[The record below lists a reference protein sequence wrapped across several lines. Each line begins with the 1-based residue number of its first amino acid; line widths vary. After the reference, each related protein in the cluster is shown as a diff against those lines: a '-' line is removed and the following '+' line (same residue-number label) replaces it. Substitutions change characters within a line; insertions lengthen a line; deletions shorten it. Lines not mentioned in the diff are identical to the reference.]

1 MLLSIIIIDS
11 QQLMPLIVID
21 YEGHLWVRGFNSQ
34 NMLDLDE
41 SNGNVPHLQRTN
53 SDVSFVFVS
62 FNHGN
67 MSAIDTSGNIWVC
80 GDNKF
85 GQLGKGEDIEY
96 TSNLLKVEH
105 DNSFISISVGFMFNA
120 ALDSLG
126 KIWVFGCNDFG
137 QLGLKNRLNQHI
149 PAQIENPNTFVQVLC
164 GEQHLI
170 AIDSNGNVWSCG
182 RNNVGQL
189 GLSDYDDRI
198 VLTNCSESM
207 IVPVFFISGSCGVQH
222 TMLLDDE
229 GFLWGCGDN
238 RDRQLGLSD
247 CGFQNV
253 LTKIA
258 NKTFK
263 SVSCGDR
270 NTFALDFN
278 GKLWSCGEND
288 RGQLGTG
295 KTVYNDTLTQVKVKD
310 DPYFTTIA
318 CSYVRTYAKDEHDCV
333 WSTGYPQYPGIE
345 GSNVFEPFVSNINQ
359 LMNHKFQNNKIK
371 SAKSCK

>member
-1 MLLSIIIIDS
+1 
-11 QQLMPLIVID
+11 MPLIVID